1 YGWLDGREINQRE
14 NYYHKPQ
21 MAVNWYYDI
30 NDKLFL
36 ATSAYL
42 STGNGGGTGQ
52 LGYKYAG
59 YTPTGLINWDE
70 AVNWNSNNMGI
81 HDTVLNA
88 AGDTLSESQTILRN
102 SVNNHFWY
110 GVLSTLKIDFS
121 DELKLMVGIDGRSY
135 KGEHY
140 REARDLLGGGFYW
153 ERYKYAVDGVAGRQ
167 QAMQVGD
174 KIAYDNDGFV
184 RYGGAFAQL
193 EYTSGSFAA
202 FVSGTVSNTWYKRVD
217 RYNYVGTDKVIG
229 TDSIGNPIY
238 GTSQESDVYT
248 ALGYNFKIGANYNI
262 DEHHNVFANAGYY
275 SKAPDFWYLFPN
287 YTNDVS
293 TTDIQNETVIGFE
306 LGYGF
311 QSRYFHANVNG
322 YYTMWNDK
330 SLLSRT
336 FSSGGEDT
344 RSFVTGLDATHMG
357 IEIEAMAHV
366 TDVFDIGILASIG
379 DWEWQN
385 DVI

>member
-1 YGWLDGREINQRE
+1 
-14 NYYHKPQ
+14 
-21 MAVNWYYDI
+21 
-30 NDKLFL
+30 
-36 ATSAYL
+36 
-42 STGNGGGTGQ
+42 
-52 LGYKYAG
+52 
-59 YTPTGLINWDE
+59 
-70 AVNWNSNNMGI
+70 
-81 HDTVLNA
+81 
-88 AGDTLSESQTILRN
+88 
-102 SVNNHFWY
+102 
-110 GVLSTLKIDFS
+110 
-121 DELKLMVGIDGRSY
+121 
-135 KGEHY
+135 
-140 REARDLLGGGFYW
+140 
-153 ERYKYAVDGVAGRQ
+153 AGRNQ
-167 QAMQVGD
+167 IMTVDD
-174 KIAYDNDGFV
+174 KIAYDNDGLV
-184 RYGGAFAQL
+184 KYGGAFAQL
-193 EYTSGSFAA
+193 EYASGPFAA
-202 FVSGTVSNTWYKRVD
+202 FIAGTISNTWYQRDD
-217 RYNYVGTDKVIG
+217 RYNYAVEANQK
-229 TDSIGNPIY
+229 S
-238 GTSQESDVYT
+238 EVYT
-248 ALGYNFKIGANYNI
+248 KVGFNGKIGANYNI
-262 DEHHNVFANAGYY
+262 NEQHNVFANAGYY

-385 DVI
+385 DVIAIVTDDQTQQQYSDTVFSKGLKVGDAPQTQLGLKLQYNPYHKIDLGVDIIYYDNFYADFDPADRNNKDDRAQAFKVPAWTMTNFYAGYNFKFAGLGSRFSFNVYNVFDVTYWSEARDGYKIEKDVNGNDIKVRDETTIEGFYGFGRTFSFGWKIFF